1 MASKLANFSQ
11 HGLSAGSQPWVS
23 DTSILS
29 KHAPRLHRSDT
40 DLFALLL
47 KHDLIARFKAQS
59 MTHRFGHRDLS
70 FAGYP
75 CLSLHC
81 NLQFLT
87 LARRSLLFQRAYFL
101 GTSSFRIKWEDY
113 THVFASRHVG
123 APDSDRQSVERANNY
138 WYKTRLVL
146 IPDNSARPLRTC

>member
-81 NLQFLT
+81 DLQFLT
-87 LARRSLLFQRAYFL
+87 LARRSLL
-101 GTSSFRIKWEDY
+101 SKEPISWE
-113 THVFASRHVG
+113 
-123 APDSDRQSVERANNY
+123 
-138 WYKTRLVL
+138 RLVSGSSGRITLTYLQAGTLELL
-146 IPDNSARPLRTC
+146 IPTVSPWKEQSITGIKQDSFWSR

>member
-40 DLFALLL
+40 DLFA
-47 KHDLIARFKAQS
+47 RFKAQS

-81 NLQFLT
+81 DLQFLT
-87 LARRSLLFQRAYFL
+87 LARRSLLSKEPISWEPLVSGSSGRITLTYLQA
-101 GTSSFRIKWEDY
+101 GTLE
-113 THVFASRHVG
+113 
-123 APDSDRQSVERANNY
+123 
-138 WYKTRLVL
+138 LL
-146 IPDNSARPLRTC
+146 IPTVSPWKEQSITGIKQDSFWSR